1 MTRTQLYHLK
11 PSSPFD
17 TGTFGVEPAGAVT
30 SRGVCHGRVPLG
42 KVVVND
48 AACLNSGTSCSES
61 LEMCQWTT
69 SCFARNPGP
78 HHRTARDFRSNV
90 LSSLSHLAVGPRVGI
105 IQHEICLV
113 ESDDSLDLGHFS
125 ISQVTED
132 PCDIDHSCFP
142 CVTSQELVTQHRSD
156 EPEVG

>member
-17 TGTFGVEPAGAVT
+17 TGTSGVEPAGAVT
-30 SRGVCHGRVPLG
+30 SRGVCQGRVPLG

-48 AACLNSGTSCSES
+48 AARLNSGTSCSES
-61 LEMCQWTT
+61 LEMCPLT
-69 SCFARNPGP
+69 SRFARNPGP
-78 HHRTARDFRSNV
+78 HHRTAKDFRSNA
-90 LSSLSHLAVGPRVGI
+90 LSSLSHLAVCPRVGV

-125 ISQVTED
+125 ISQVTEA
-132 PCDIDHSCFP
+132 PCDVDHSCFP
-142 CVTSQELVTQHRSD
+142 SVTSQELVTQHRSD